1 MRAKLFSS
9 AIATMIA
16 AATLVAAAS
25 PLWAFE
31 FAVSPMRVE
40 IPLADR
46 PVTRALQVVNRSNR
60 QMSLAVRVANF
71 DLDNENKVREIS
83 PTANSLDQWIIIRPL
98 KFTVEAGQTRTIRF
112 AVRPFT
118 RPRTGEHR
126 AMIFITRDTDS
137 KTEKGQ
143 FDIGF
148 RFGVAVYAHVGDV
161 RRQAVLHSARATDRA
176 IELDITSTGT
186 ASARFSGSYGVWPRA
201 KFPGGARAA
210 AALEL
215 NKFRSTKNYN
225 PPGSVIANTVP
236 DLPILPKTRRLIAAP
251 YAEPLAPGEY
261 TVFVAGT
268 LGETRVQE
276 QLPLTIT
283 KK

>member
-9 AIATMIA
+9 AIAALIA

-46 PVTRALQVVNRSNR
+46 PVTRSLQVVNRSNR

-71 DLDNENKVREIS
+71 DLDDENKVREIP

-161 RRQAVLHSARATDRA
+161 RRQAVLHTARATDRA
-176 IELDITSTGT
+176 VELDITSTGT
-186 ASARFSGSYGVWPRA
+186 ASARFSGTYGIWPKTA
-201 KFPGGARAA
+201 FPGSAKAA
-210 AALEL
+210 SALDL
-215 NKFRSTKNYN
+215 DKFRSTKDYS
-225 PPGSVIANTVP
+225 PPGSLVASMVP
-236 DLPILPKTRRLIAAP
+236 DLPILPKTRRVIAAP
-251 YAEPLAPGEY
+251 YAKPLPPGEY
-261 TVFVAGT
+261 TVFVAGM
-268 LGETRVQE
+268 LGETRVRQH
-276 QLPLTIT
+276 LPLTIT